1 MSDPFGTLTS
11 MKLLTATREGQGD
24 RDGDFCFAVEGELV
38 FLGDMCATDRDD
50 PFGGGCGCGRAF
62 AGLASRRAT
71 TTALVRDLD
80 LTREDLDLAMAGQF
94 EAEGVTAAW
103 IGEDEYAE
111 LFDSRVDEMV
121 RFGAVWPEGTIV
133 RRMLDGVTIR

>member
-1 MSDPFGTLTS
+1 

-24 RDGDFCFAVEGELV
+24 REGDFCCAVEGELV
-38 FLGDMCATDRDD
+38 ILGDMCATDRDD
-50 PFGGGCGCGRAF
+50 PFLGGCGCGRAF

-80 LTREDLDLAMAGQF
+80 LTSEDLELAIAGQF
-94 EAEGVTAAW
+94 EADGISAET
-103 IGEDEYAE
+103 IGADEYE
-111 LFDSRVDEMV
+111 DLFSHRVDEMV
-121 RFGAVWPEGTIV
+121 RFGAVWPEGTVV